1 MSFVATY
8 HPKLKD
14 FVQLIKNVQLFL
26 YCDSEV
32 RSVFSPAPIVSYQS
46 ARQIQDYI
54 VRSKLY
60 PVEKKLV
67 SYRFGQVRARYQVRD
82 HKINHKF
89 NCSSKCLIYLLSC
102 KTCGK
107 QYTGETVDKFRSN

>member
-67 SYRFGQVRARYQVRD
+67 SYRFGQVRTRYQIRD

-107 QYTGETVDKFRSN
+107 